1 MANFFD
7 QFDAKDAAKPSAQ
20 PGAKTAAPA
29 NPFDAYDAPKVSTS
43 RDVARSFGTGLVEG
57 VTGIMGMPRDISNAL
72 TGVAENYVLPLAN
85 KARGAL
91 GLEPVQAPS
100 QQANPPKFEDY
111 LPPMMSSGMATA
123 GAAMPW
129 LQGSAGMKRA
139 VEENVTGPLAEPQT
153 TAGKYARTVGQF
165 IPGAA
170 MTPGG
175 GLIGNVLKF
184 GVLPGLTS
192 EAAGQATEGSP
203 LEPYARVAGGVVGSM
218 APQLAKRVVT
228 PNPISPERRAMVD
241 TLRGEG
247 IDLTAGQATGS
258 RPLRYMESAAGQVP
272 GGGGRAAAIQEAQ
285 GEQYTRSILK
295 RMGVDAPR
303 ATPEVIDTALTR
315 FGDTFDRLALNNTLK
330 MDGKFASDFGKAVD
344 DYKALVGPANQ
355 APIID
360 KYSKDMLSIARTT
373 KQLEGPAYQELR
385 STIGKQA
392 TAAYKSGNG
401 ALGDAL
407 FGMQGA
413 LDDAMARAAPQA
425 DREAWNQVR
434 REYSVWKTILPAV
447 TGAGESAAEG
457 LLSPSMVRGAVK
469 NKNAT
474 AYARGKGDLA
484 ELARAG
490 EAVLKPLPDSG
501 TAGRAQAMGTLG
513 ALGAAGG
520 FLAGGPA
527 GAGAGFAAGSLAAP
541 VLNALGARALMS
553 TPTQRYLGN
562 QMMPSPVDR
571 NRLLLQG
578 VSGAARGGQPRE

>member
-7 QFDAKDAAKPSAQ
+7 QFDAKDEAKGGTKPA
-20 PGAKTAAPA
+20 A
-29 NPFDAYDAPKVSTS
+29 NPFDAYDAPKASTS
-43 RDVARSFGTGLVEG
+43 RDVARSLGTGLVEG

-72 TGVAENYVLPLAN
+72 TGVAENYVLPMAN

-91 GLEPVQAPS
+91 GLEPVKGPA

-111 LPPMMSSGMATA
+111 LPPAMSNGMATA

-139 VEENVTGPLAEPQT
+139 VEDNVTGPLPEPQT

-175 GLIGNVLKF
+175 GMVGNVLKF

-203 LEPYARVAGGVVGSM
+203 LEPYARVAGGIAGSV
-218 APQLAKRVVT
+218 APQIAKRVVT

-258 RPLRYMESAAGQVP
+258 RPLRYLESAAGQVP
-272 GGGGRAAAIQEAQ
+272 GGGGRAAAVQEAQ
-285 GEQYTRSILK
+285 GEQYTRAVLK
-295 RMGVDAPR
+295 RMGEDAPR
-303 ATPEVIDTALTR
+303 ATPEVIDGALTR
-315 FGDTFDRLALNNTLK
+315 MGDTFDRLAANNTLK
-330 MDGKFASDFGKAVD
+330 MDGRFASDFGKAVD

-355 APIID
+355 APIVD
-360 KYSKDMLSIARTT
+360 KYARDMLALATTT
-373 KQLEGPAYQELR
+373 KQIEGPAYQQLR
-385 STIGKQA
+385 STLGQQA

-401 ALGDAL
+401 ALGEAL
-407 FGMQGA
+407 FKMQGA

-425 DREAWNQVR
+425 DREAWNEVR
-434 REYSVWKTILPAV
+434 RQYSVWKTIAPAV
-447 TGAGESAAEG
+447 TAAGENAAEG

-484 ELARAG
+484 DLARAG

-501 TAGRAQAMGTLG
+501 TAGRAQAMSTLGTLG
-513 ALGAAGG
+513 GATG
-520 FLAGGPA
+520 FLTSGPA
-527 GAGAGFAAGSLAAP
+527 GAGAGFAAGSIAAP
-541 VLNALGARALMS
+541 VLNALGARVLMS

-562 QMMPSPVDR
+562 QMMPSPIDKS
-571 NRLLLQG
+571 RLFLQG
-578 VSGAARGGQPRE
+578 ASAAARGGQSRE

>member
-1 MANFFD
+1 MSNYFD
-7 QFDAKDAAKPSAQ
+7 QFDAPQKDK
-20 PGAKTAAPA
+20 PGAAPKTA
-29 NPFDAYDAPKVSTS
+29 NPFDTYDAPKVSTS
-43 RDVARSFGTGLVEG
+43 RDVARSLGTGLVEG
-57 VTGIMGMPRDISNAL
+57 ITGIMGAPRDLSNAL
-72 TGVAENYVLPLAN
+72 TGVAENYVLPMAN

-91 GLEPVQAPS
+91 GLEPVKGPS
-100 QQANPPKFEDY
+100 QQANPPKFENY

-129 LQGSAGMKRA
+129 LQGSAGMKSA
-139 VEENVTGPLAEPQT
+139 IEKNLTGPLPQPQT

-175 GLIGNVLKF
+175 GLVGNVLKF
-184 GVLPGLTS
+184 GVLPGMTS
-192 EAAGQATEGSP
+192 EAAGQLTEGTAA
-203 LEPYARVAGGVVGSM
+203 EPYARVAGGIAGSM
-218 APQLAKRVVT
+218 APQIAKRVVT
-228 PNPISPERRAMVD
+228 PNPISPERARMVD
-241 TLRGEG
+241 TLRNEG

-258 RPLRYMESAAGQVP
+258 RPLRYLESAAGQIP
-272 GGGGRAAAIQEAQ
+272 GGGGKAAVIQERQ
-285 GEQYTRSILK
+285 GEQYTRAILK
-295 RMGVDAPR
+295 RMGEDAPR
-303 ATPEVIDTALTR
+303 ATPEVIDGALTR
-315 FGDTFDRLALNNTLK
+315 MGDTFDRLAANNTLK
-330 MDGKFASDFGKAVD
+330 MDSTFASNFGRAVD

-355 APIID
+355 APVVD
-360 KYSKDMLSIARTT
+360 KYAADMLALARTT

-385 STIGKQA
+385 STLGKQA
-392 TAAYKSGNG
+392 TSAYKSGNG
-401 ALGDAL
+401 ALGEAL
-407 FGMQGA
+407 FGMQSA

-434 REYSVWKTILPAV
+434 RQYSVWKTILPAV

-484 ELARAG
+484 DLARAG

-562 QMMPSPVDR
+562 QMMPSLVDK
-571 NRLLLQG
+571 NRLFLQG
-578 VSGAARGGQPRE
+578 GSAAARGGQSRE